1 MEGGGLDNVLDT
13 VLEDENF
20 EDVEMLDVE
29 DGELFEQDPEVENEG
44 GNPVTDLKALN
55 VEGDANMVQKK
66 NKKKKRKN
74 KKKRGSSIPN
84 ASNISRFVPDVCR
97 RLKEK
102 KSYLVWAA
110 VNCLGVPALSDLVK
124 EVDAIQACGGQQT
137 ADGRRFRTGGGILW
151 NILKV
156 RDPNA
161 YKEIMRRGK
170 EFEKQFK
177 PQSIMQEP
185 IRNTVSSSL
194 KSQYTAGPPDGLQE
208 YSEVQKHLE
217 GSNDEKKQVSVKER
231 LRIPVA
237 YDDLIGDELT

>member
-170 EFEKQFK
+170 EFEVCCDTFFANF
-177 PQSIMQEP
+177 SV
-185 IRNTVSSSL
+185 RNFFVFIFTLICVAWMSYCCLSL
-194 KSQYTAGPPDGLQE
+194 AICMYGCLHGAYICYQTTNFMRKF
-208 YSEVQKHLE
+208 YS
-217 GSNDEKKQVSVKER
+217 
-231 LRIPVA
+231 
-237 YDDLIGDELT
+237 